1 MNKKVVYTAAMFL
14 VTIAFV
20 YAGMYG
26 MSRLMEYREMQILS
40 ESGEFEVQDPARTW
54 HEVLEASIDKNKA
67 DMKNTEEV
75 VGAFNEKNKEVILE
89 PGDEYIDRDT
99 AIETAKM
106 WIDTMDISRLFS
118 EVGWLGDCTATL
130 VTRVEEDEEDS
141 AVYNTDY
148 YAEPY
153 YSYWIVRFENTVANI
168 SLYVNAWS
176 NSVWNA
182 QIILFDE
189 VSAYNADIRKF
200 LEVVGTDMLDDF
212 ATYTGV
218 AMLEQES
225 EYFKKMGIDTG
236 TGNVSETVIEESGG
250 YAVTRIGY
258 DSDIYAMM
266 EIRVIS
272 DDELY
277 NNVIV
282 SESEFDDMPASH
294 IMVSYSLQL

>member
-1 MNKKVVYTAAMFL
+1 MNKKVVYTLAMFL

-40 ESGEFEVQDPARTW
+40 ENGEFEVQDPARTW

-182 QIILFDE
+182 QIVLFDE
-189 VSAYNADIRKF
+189 VSTYNADIRKF

>member
-1 MNKKVVYTAAMFL
+1 
-14 VTIAFV
+14 
-20 YAGMYG
+20 
-26 MSRLMEYREMQILS
+26 
-40 ESGEFEVQDPARTW
+40 
-54 HEVLEASIDKNKA
+54 
-67 DMKNTEEV
+67 MKNTEEV

-106 WIDTMDISRLFS
+106 WIDTMDISRLFY

-189 VSAYNADIRKF
+189 VSTYNADIRKF

>member
-1 MNKKVVYTAAMFL
+1 MNKKAGYTVVMFL
-14 VTIAFV
+14 VTIIFV
-20 YAGMYG
+20 YTGMYG
-26 MSRLMEYREMQILS
+26 MSRLMEYRESQILS
-40 ESGEFEVQDPARTW
+40 ENGVFEVEDPARTW

-67 DMKNTEEV
+67 DMKNTEEA
-75 VGAFNEKNKEVILE
+75 VGAFNENNMEVLLE
-89 PGDEYIDRDT
+89 PGEEYIDMDT
-99 AIETAKM
+99 AIGTAKM

-118 EVGWLGDCTATL
+118 EGGWLGDCTASL
-130 VTRVEEDEEDS
+130 VTKVAENEEDS
-141 AVYNTDY
+141 EAY
-148 YAEPY
+148 YADYNADPY
-153 YSYWIVRFENTVANI
+153 YSYWIVRFENSVANI
-168 SLYVNAWS
+168 SLYVNAGS

-182 QIILFDE
+182 QIILLDK
-189 VSAYNADIRKF
+189 VSAYNADIQKY
-200 LEVVGTDMLDDF
+200 LDVVGADMLDDF
-212 ATYTGV
+212 AEYTGV

-236 TGNVSETVIEESGG
+236 SGNISETVIEEYGG

-282 SESEFDDMPASH
+282 SESEFNNMPASH